1 MTSRISIFG
10 TSIKSEIL
18 GTTSSYSLTSNS
30 SNLYKNSTS
39 ASIILDYQNFGKTWV
54 ENRSVPKGYMWTSVA
69 ISYTNPQSNLNIR
82 YGQFQSLT
90 YENNIKN
97 KVAIIYSYDIGKTW
111 RHVNMKDVDLLGNNV
126 EPLYKWSNLKMSDDG
141 RIRIVIAN
149 DKYLFKSV
157 VVDTESYGKKIEYGV
172 KWVLDQELYNNVM
185 SKKINSLKSIAM
197 SIDGNNI
204 YVSGQNQPLYVWRNN
219 NLLYSDKIAKII
231 SASVLD
237 ATNAQTNLSSYINST
252 TNKDMGVLYYYY
264 GIILDAANIAYTV
277 NNKIKNTQIDTIVNT
292 TIQIFN
298 SQNIVIPYTQPKINN
313 SFIITSGWSTDV
325 TTYNNSI
332 VGCSYDGNVITT
344 VSQTNYP
351 YNNTLVITTND
362 SSYLSTNI
370 TLFETI
376 LTNINNN
383 QFFELNTSTQR
394 LFQIAMSN
402 TGQYQTIV
410 LLNNENIK
418 TNSINYST
426 TGILYTNDYGNT
438 WQYATD
444 ATTKSVETLKKIN
457 WTSIAVS
464 YSGLYQTAVSAPSY
478 INKNGYVYYSTDY
491 GATWTQSSGKTGA
504 PSKYWT
510 GVSITK
516 NAEAIISDVNNNLI
530 NSYDLKFPE
539 GFLQIATSKDGK
551 IYVSKFY
558 DISRYIKEIGNGGA
572 SDVAQL
578 ISEIDDTGTTQNT
591 IVN

>member
-1 MTSRISIFG
+1 
-10 TSIKSEIL
+10 
-18 GTTSSYSLTSNS
+18 
-30 SNLYKNSTS
+30 
-39 ASIILDYQNFGKTWV
+39 
-54 ENRSVPKGYMWTSVA
+54 
-69 ISYTNPQSNLNIR
+69 
-82 YGQFQSLT
+82 
-90 YENNIKN
+90 
-97 KVAIIYSYDIGKTW
+97 
-111 RHVNMKDVDLLGNNV
+111 
-126 EPLYKWSNLKMSDDG
+126 
-141 RIRIVIAN
+141 
-149 DKYLFKSV
+149 
-157 VVDTESYGKKIEYGV
+157 
-172 KWVLDQELYNNVM
+172 
-185 SKKINSLKSIAM
+185 
-197 SIDGNNI
+197 
-204 YVSGQNQPLYVWRNN
+204 
-219 NLLYSDKIAKII
+219 
-231 SASVLD
+231 
-237 ATNAQTNLSSYINST
+237 
-252 TNKDMGVLYYYY
+252 
-264 GIILDAANIAYTV
+264 
-277 NNKIKNTQIDTIVNT
+277 
-292 TIQIFN
+292 
-298 SQNIVIPYTQPKINN
+298 
-313 SFIITSGWSTDV
+313 
-325 TTYNNSI
+325 
-332 VGCSYDGNVITT
+332 
-344 VSQTNYP
+344 
-351 YNNTLVITTND
+351 
-362 SSYLSTNI
+362 
-370 TLFETI
+370 
-376 LTNINNN
+376 
-383 QFFELNTSTQR
+383 
-394 LFQIAMSN
+394 MSN

-539 GFLQIATSKDGK
+539 GFLQIAASKDGK